1 MGIMTMVAMST
12 IMRVITDMVIT
23 MAITRHIAMDAM
35 KAIVMGMD
43 IMRLTVTDTARVI
56 AMVIIKSIATA
67 MAKIT
72 AMDMTKPCYILT
84 EKSLCRDLYILAE
97 KADHAAHLVQTSLCR
112 QNSTCWD
119 HIREAI
125 YRLEYGLDL
134 FDKYVDHTTL
144 DKCFTRAEEAVV
156 TKCYI
161 HYAQS
166 VIRLLKVT
174 HESGR
179 YLEGEVDRPILTA
192 INSLRAAD
200 RAFVLDLGRRIE
212 SKESLKVIMRKQGA
226 EDGTTGDSVQ
236 EAFNR
241 FISTPLITGEDFKNY
256 PSEAEERA
264 RKVEH
269 YGKGGQKHG
278 GQGHGHGHHGHGHGH
293 HGYGHH
299 GHGHEH
305 GHGIYRGYKNHG
317 HDGGYTDTLSHVR
330 KGKDGYH
337 HVHHHG
343 HHHGQKGG
351 HHHGHDG
358 GHHHGHHHGHK
369 EGHHELHGHKNEHG
383 HGHKHGQSH
392 GHQEGHHQGH
402 REGHGHNHGH
412 KGHHH
417 GKHRGHADHHQKR
430 NMFMLQQ
437 SIRPVLMTGD
447 KIRPLKPLTPK
458 QEEENIR
465 QHRIHDDVEDT
476 VERWQ
481 GSEDMSS
488 PYSYYREKARNERL
502 PPQYRNRGEQYAADK
517 LREDRG
523 GHGHR
528 DRDSHY
534 DDDKH
539 HGKFDDDENI
549 DYFFDEL
556 DDGDAPPYPKSE
568 HNGRL
573 HDDHRHQDTPYHHQ
587 EEYKFGDRKYG

>member
-1 MGIMTMVAMST
+1 
-12 IMRVITDMVIT
+12 
-23 MAITRHIAMDAM
+23 
-35 KAIVMGMD
+35 
-43 IMRLTVTDTARVI
+43 MRLI
-56 AMVIIKSIATA
+56 
-67 MAKIT
+67 
-72 AMDMTKPCYILT
+72 
-84 EKSLCRDLYILAE
+84 LCRLAS
-97 KADHAAHLVQTSLCR
+97 AARTR
-112 QNSTCWD
+112 P
-119 HIREAI
+119 AGM
-125 YRLEYGLDL
+125 LEYGLDL

-269 YGKGGQKHG
+269 YGKGGRKHG
-278 GQGHGHGHHGHGHGH
+278 GQGHGHGHHGHGHRH

-343 HHHGQKGG
+343 HHHGQKGVITT
-351 HHHGHDG
+351 DMTAVITMVIITAIRRATT
-358 GHHHGHHHGHK
+358 
-369 EGHHELHGHKNEHG
+369 
-383 HGHKHGQSH
+383 S
-392 GHQEGHHQGH
+392 
-402 REGHGHNHGH
+402 
-412 KGHHH
+412 
-417 GKHRGHADHHQKR
+417 
-430 NMFMLQQ
+430 FMGTRM
-437 SIRPVLMTGD
+437 SMATDTSTVRATGIR
-447 KIRPLKPLTPK
+447 KAIIRAIARVTATTTVTKATIM
-458 QEEENIR
+458 EEENIR

-523 GHGHR
+523 SHGHR

>member
-1 MGIMTMVAMST
+1 MTMVATST
-12 IMRVITDMVIT
+12 IMRVSTD
-23 MAITRHIAMDAM
+23 MAITMDIMRHMAMDTM
-35 KAIVMGMD
+35 KAIVMGMG
-43 IMRLTVTDTARVI
+43 IMRLTVTDTTRVIVMVITKSI
-56 AMVIIKSIATA
+56 AMVI
-67 MAKIT
+67 AKIT
-72 AMDMTKPCYILT
+72 AMGITKPCYILT

-112 QNSTCWD
+112 QNSTCWN

-125 YRLEYGLDL
+125 YKLEYGLDL

-144 DKCFTRAEEAVV
+144 DKCFTRSEEAVV

-241 FISTPLITGEDFKNY
+241 FIFTPLITGEDFKNH

-269 YGKGGQKHG
+269 YGKGGRKHG
-278 GQGHGHGHHGHGHGH
+278 GQGYGHGHGR
-293 HGYGHH
+293 HGYGH

-305 GHGIYRGYKNHG
+305 GKDIYRGYKKHG
-317 HDGGYTDTLSHVR
+317 HDGGYTETLSQVR

-343 HHHGQKGG
+343 HHHGQKGA
-351 HHHGHDG
+351 HHHGHEG
-358 GHHHGHHHGHK
+358 GHHGHHHGHK
-369 EGHHELHGHKNEHG
+369 EGHGNKHGHS
-383 HGHKHGQSH
+383 Q
-392 GHQEGHHQGH
+392 GHQEGHNQGH
-402 REGHGHNHGH
+402 GEGHGHNHGY
-412 KGHHH
+412 KVHHH
-417 GKHRGHADHHQKR
+417 GKHHANPHQKR
-430 NMFMLQQ
+430 NLLLLMMGARM
-437 SIRPVLMTGD
+437 RPV
-447 KIRPLKPLTPK
+447 KKPKPLTPR
-458 QEEENIR
+458 QELEIIR
-465 QHRIHDDVEDT
+465 QHRLHHD
-476 VERWQ
+476 
-481 GSEDMSS
+481 
-488 PYSYYREKARNERL
+488 K
-502 PPQYRNRGEQYAADK
+502 RGHE
-517 LREDRG
+517 
-523 GHGHR
+523 
-528 DRDSHY
+528 
-534 DDDKH
+534 
-539 HGKFDDDENI
+539 DENI
-549 DYFFDEL
+549 DYFFDDEL
-556 DDGDAPPYPKSE
+556 DADDGDDDASRIPKSE

-573 HDDHRHQDTPYHHQ
+573 HDNYQHPETPYRHH
-587 EEYKFGDRKYG
+587 EGYEYGDRTFG

>member
-1 MGIMTMVAMST
+1 MKVALALSALLAFPLPIMGFVPFFNNKNKDHPLVRASKTKITIRPFGLFEKKKGPKVTSGPGGRVT
-12 IMRVITDMVIT
+12 IMRVITDMAIT
-23 MAITRHIAMDAM
+23 MVITRHIAMDMM
-35 KAIVMGMD
+35 KPIVMDMD

-67 MAKIT
+67 IAKIT
-72 AMDMTKPCYILT
+72 AMDMTKCTTASTENLT
-84 EKSLCRDLYILAE
+84 ITGTARLIMAITTRLPTTGMAY
-97 KADHAAHLVQTSLCR
+97 HAAHLVQTSLCR

-269 YGKGGQKHG
+269 YASTVVIRIMAMMVVTPRLFLMFERERMAIIMFTTMAIIMARREVITMVIITATRRVTMSFMGTRMSMARDTSTVIAT
-278 GQGHGHGHHGHGHGH
+278 
-293 HGYGHH
+293 
-299 GHGHEH
+299 
-305 GHGIYRGYKNHG
+305 GI
-317 HDGGYTDTLSHVR
+317 R
-330 KGKDGYH
+330 K
-337 HVHHHG
+337 
-343 HHHGQKGG
+343 
-351 HHHGHDG
+351 
-358 GHHHGHHHGHK
+358 
-369 EGHHELHGHKNEHG
+369 
-383 HGHKHGQSH
+383 
-392 GHQEGHHQGH
+392 
-402 REGHGHNHGH
+402 
-412 KGHHH
+412 
-417 GKHRGHADHHQKR
+417 AI
-430 NMFMLQQ
+430 
-437 SIRPVLMTGD
+437 IRAIARVTATIM
-447 KIRPLKPLTPK
+447 
-458 QEEENIR
+458 EEENIR

-534 DDDKH
+534 DGDKH

-573 HDDHRHQDTPYHHQ
+573 HDDHRHQNTPYHHQ